1 MDWDCAVR
9 VREEHMALSRVR
21 VTWSLLKNIGNVVMI
36 STASQYPATTLA
48 EVYVVNVSILS
59 FGLNET
65 NRIIIFQTK
74 TQHFQHKILLK
85 MQLSIQL

>member
-59 FGLNET
+59 FGLNGT

>member
-1 MDWDCAVR
+1 MDWDCAVK